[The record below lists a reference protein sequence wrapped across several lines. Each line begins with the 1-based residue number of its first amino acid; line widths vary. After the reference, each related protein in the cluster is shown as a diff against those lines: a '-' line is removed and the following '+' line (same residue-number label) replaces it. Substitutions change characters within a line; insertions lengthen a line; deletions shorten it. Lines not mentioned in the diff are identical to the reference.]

1 MVQDDVAGAIL
12 VLDLNKEDGDL
23 NGTQLVVVQYEEN
36 ALLYEDPAD
45 QGGCV
50 VIMCLALYEGVIYVY
65 VLTQENHSLEFSH

>member
-1 MVQDDVAGAIL
+1 MAGARL

-45 QGGCV
+45 
-50 VIMCLALYEGVIYVY
+50 
-65 VLTQENHSLEFSH
+65 